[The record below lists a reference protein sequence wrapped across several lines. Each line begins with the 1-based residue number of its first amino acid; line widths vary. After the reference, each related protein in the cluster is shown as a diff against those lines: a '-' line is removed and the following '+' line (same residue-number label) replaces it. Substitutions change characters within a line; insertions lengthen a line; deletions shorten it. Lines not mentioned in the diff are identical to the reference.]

1 MDFFLP
7 DDSFVTQVSVKSWPC
22 FSTLDCVDLIF
33 CPISCR
39 LSGRSV
45 KKVDLNAGSMHGK
58 VDLFFARWPFYCGGI
73 SKQVD
78 LFAQHMQQRGPFFWQ
93 MMTVMLR
100 RCQLKWTFF
109 LNIEDCCVD
118 LFLAWLTLRFA
129 RERSV
134 KNQWWVLTNSNN
146 LIACV
151 ISYSMS
157 HTNVFTIQGCNN
169 MSPLPVGTATM
180 LFTELTIVYGTC
192 FKKGP
197 LFSRRKG
204 PLRGIA
210 PPVNSA

>member
-1 MDFFLP
+1 MTILLWGYQQTSGPFCPAYAAKGTFFLA
-7 DDSFVTQVSVKSWPC
+7 DDDRYVTQMSV
-22 FSTLDCVDLIF
+22 
-33 CPISCR
+33 
-39 LSGRSV
+39 
-45 KKVDLNAGSMHGK
+45 KVDL
-58 VDLFFARWPFYCGGI
+58 
-73 SKQVD
+73 
-78 LFAQHMQQRGPFFWQ
+78 
-93 MMTVMLR
+93 
-100 RCQLKWTFF
+100 F

-180 LFTELTIVYGTC
+180 FFTELTIVYGTC

>member
-1 MDFFLP
+1 MDLLPSKYRKSGLFLP

-78 LFAQHMQQRGPFFWQ
+78 LFAQHMQQRGPFLWQ

-100 RCQLKWTFF
+100 GCHLKWTFF
-109 LNIEDCCVD
+109 LNIKDCGPACMAKWTVSSLAMNISLRGYQQKSRPFCPTYTKAFVLASSSD
-118 LFLAWLTLRFA
+118 VSRNAGCSLPVHLDMYILFL
-129 RERSV
+129 
-134 KNQWWVLTNSNN
+134 
-146 LIACV
+146 
-151 ISYSMS
+151 Y
-157 HTNVFTIQGCNN
+157 
-169 MSPLPVGTATM
+169 
-180 LFTELTIVYGTC
+180 
-192 FKKGP
+192 
-197 LFSRRKG
+197 
-204 PLRGIA
+204 
-210 PPVNSA
+210 